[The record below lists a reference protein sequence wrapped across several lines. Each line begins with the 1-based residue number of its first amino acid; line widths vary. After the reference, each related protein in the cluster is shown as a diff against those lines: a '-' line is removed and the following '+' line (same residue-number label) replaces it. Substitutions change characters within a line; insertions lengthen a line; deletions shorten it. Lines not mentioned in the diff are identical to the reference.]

1 MASSHKVSG
10 GPQVVEA
17 MVGGSPDSQIRS
29 LRERFISDPVSTDL
43 SSLRPV
49 IARSWQRSLT
59 WNVMSQSSALA
70 SASDPR
76 VDEQLLLAAEPV
88 LNELERVCV
97 DVGGSVVLTDA
108 DGTLAMMRGHATEMR
123 RAEHLFPLAGA
134 NMAEDVIGTNSD
146 GTALEENR
154 AVQVWGAEHFNDAL
168 QGSYCTSVPIR
179 DPIRRSIR
187 GVLGVMLPDS
197 VGRDVSP
204 RSVLLLVEGA
214 AADITRRLA
223 ERLAAREQALLAEYM
238 RETRKRGADA
248 VVAMDDRTT
257 IASRSALSLLG
268 QADFAVLSALA
279 REAEPGNVVRHS
291 LSVSDGRE
299 VDLHV
304 RPMESTEFRSGGAA
318 VMRVHVPDD
327 VPRGAHRT
335 RSRTVSPQFEGFV
348 GTSPGLR
355 RALDAAATAVARKV
369 PAYIL
374 GERGTGKRALA
385 LAIAGTLSVEV
396 VVIDFPHNA
405 GPAASIDAIDNAL
418 ARGSAVVLHRIDR
431 ALASTNEEL
440 AALFQLLEQPQVVLT
455 ASAISDTIAPVLS
468 SLRGIEVTMPPLRS
482 RREDIPALAHHFLEQ
497 AGKDELRLS
506 AKLRDAMVAAD
517 WPGNVEQLRDILN
530 DCSADVHASE
540 VRLSDLT
547 DAHLRALQVSRLSRL
562 EEAELRQIRDAL
574 IEARG
579 NRVKAAALLG
589 VSRSTLY
596 RKVDSYVARGF
607 DIELE

>member
-1 MASSHKVSG
+1 MESANRA
-10 GPQVVEA
+10 VESQISTPL
-17 MVGGSPDSQIRS
+17 VGGLPDAQIRS
-29 LRERFISDPVSTDL
+29 LRERFMSDPTATDL
-43 SSLRPV
+43 SALRPV
-49 IARSWQRSLT
+49 IARSWHRSLT

-70 SASDPR
+70 AASDPR
-76 VDEQLLLAAEPV
+76 LDEQLILAAEPV
-88 LNELERVCV
+88 LTELERVCI

-108 DGTLAMMRGHATEMR
+108 DGTLAVMRGHASELR

-134 NMAEDVIGTNSD
+134 SMAEDVIGTNSD

-179 DPIRRSIR
+179 DPIRRSVR

-214 AADITRRLA
+214 AADISRRLA

-238 RETRKRGADA
+238 REVRKRGADA

-268 QADFAVLSALA
+268 QSDFAVLSVLA

-291 LSVSDGRE
+291 LSVSDGRQ
-299 VDLHV
+299 VQPHV
-304 RPMESTEFRSGGAA
+304 RPMDSTEFRSGGGA
-318 VMRVHVPDD
+318 VMRVHVPDTPSA
-327 VPRGAHRT
+327 VRSPA
-335 RSRTVSPQFEGFV
+335 RSRAATPQFEGFV
-348 GTSPGLR
+348 GASPGLR
-355 RALDAAATAVARKV
+355 RALDAAATAVARRV
-369 PAYIL
+369 PAYVL

-385 LAIAGTLSVEV
+385 RAIAATLSDDV
-396 VVIDFPHNA
+396 VDMDFPHH
-405 GPAASIDAIDNAL
+405 GGLAASVDAIDNAL

-431 ALASTNEEL
+431 APAATNEEL
-440 AALFQLLEQPQVVLT
+440 AALFQLLEQPQVVVT
-455 ASAISDTIAPVLS
+455 AGSISDTIAPVLS
-468 SLRGIEVTMPPLRS
+468 SLRGIEVSLPPLRS
-482 RREDIPALAHHFLEQ
+482 RREDIPALSDHFLE
-497 AGKDELRLS
+497 GFGREGLRLS
-506 AKLRDAMVAAD
+506 AKLRDALVAAD
-517 WPGNVEQLRDILN
+517 WPGNVEQLRDIL
-530 DCSADVHASE
+530 HASSAQTQGSE
-540 VRLSDLT
+540 IRLSDLT

-574 IEARG
+574 IECRG

-596 RKVDSYVARGF
+596 RKIDTYIARGF
-607 DIELE
+607 DIELD